1 MFLLQRIQRSRQQ
14 LNRLCHIRTRAGS
27 SLSLTLNAPSVVTPC
42 PLRARGAPTNIV
54 RLATQLIRHSS
65 SANLPQPAEMPS
77 KTSHFVLPNTQPI
90 ADLECKNAFE
100 NLTDKEKLY
109 AHYFSKA
116 SWDGGLIALI
126 QSSPEAPL
134 IFSLLHRIFVA
145 EKPEQLKVKA
155 LAAGVTEEEFTG
167 FVVYACGVFAN
178 AGNYKGMGD
187 SKILPNLSPEKF
199 EAIVRASGAFEAN
212 HRVAKIYEKV
222 KNLIY
227 ALESRNEILGF
238 APNGVTTY
246 WSDNCTKEDSE
257 IVNSWLTSKRI
268 EPYMCR
274 TFKIEEE
281 GKTIYD
287 IKLGSVAESLKD
299 GITLPLEEYKGN
311 NFRVTRGDYRKLLQ
325 RVNKNLLEAQK
336 YAANENEAKMIE
348 HYIKSFEEGSLDEH
362 KDGSRWWIKDK
373 GPVIETYI
381 GFIETYRDPAG
392 GRAEF
397 EGFVAMVNKES
408 SAKFTEL
415 VDRAEQLLEY
425 LPWTEPYEKDS
436 YLKPDFTSLDVLT
449 FAGSGVPA
457 GINIPNYDEIRQ
469 DEGFKNV
476 SLGNVLANINRKDPI
491 PFLTEDDQALMK
503 EYKVKAFEVQVG
515 LHELLGHGSGKL
527 FRIDENGVYNFDK
540 ESTKN
545 LITGEAIDKWYLPG
559 ETYDTKF
566 GAIGSSYEEC
576 RAEAVGLY
584 LSLQRDILE
593 IFGIKDAVEQDNII
607 YINWLSLIW
616 NGMGVALEMYNP
628 KSKQWQQAHSRARFV
643 IMKVLLEAGEGLVT
657 VEETEKGKD
666 LLLTLDRS
674 KIETVGKKALG
685 DFLTKLQVYKSTADI
700 EAATKMYEHYSE
712 VSDSGSHPWAQWR
725 DICLA
730 HKKPRM
736 ILVQANTE
744 VKDKKVELKTY
755 EASHEGY
762 IQSWVERYPTT
773 DVDDLL
779 DQIVEQ
785 DKQYFPTA
793 FSK

>member
-1 MFLLQRIQRSRQQ
+1 S
-14 LNRLCHIRTRAGS
+14 C
-27 SLSLTLNAPSVVTPC
+27 SV
-42 PLRARGAPTNIV
+42 
-54 RLATQLIRHSS
+54 
-65 SANLPQPAEMPS
+65 NLPQAADMAS
-77 KTSHFVLPNTQPI
+77 KSAHFVLPNTQPI
-90 ADLECKNAFE
+90 ADLDCKSAFE
-100 NLTDKEKLY
+100 NLTEKEKLY
-109 AHYFSKA
+109 AHHFSKA
-116 SWDGGLIALI
+116 SWDGGLIALV

-134 IFSLLHRIFVA
+134 IFSLLHRVFLA
-145 EKPEQLKVKA
+145 DNPTALKAKA
-155 LAAGVTEEEFTG
+155 LEAGVSADEFTG
-167 FVVYACGVFAN
+167 FLVYACGVFAN

-187 SKILPNLSPEKF
+187 SKIVPNLPADKF
-199 EAIVRASGAFEAN
+199 EAIVKASAAYSAEP
-212 HRVAKIYEKV
+212 RVSKIFDKV
-222 KNLIY
+222 KTLIY

-238 APNGVTTY
+238 APDGVTTY
-246 WSDNCTKEDSE
+246 WSDNCTKKDSE

-274 TFKIEEE
+274 TFKVVEN
-281 GKTIYD
+281 GQTIYD
-287 IKLGSVAESLKD
+287 VKLGSVADSAKD
-299 GITLPLEEYKGN
+299 GITLPLEEFNGHQ
-311 NFRVTRGDYRKLLQ
+311 FRVTRGDYKKLLQ
-325 RVNKNLLEAQK
+325 RRVNQHLLEAK
-336 YAANENEAKMIE
+336 KFAANENESKMIE
-348 HYIKSFEEGSLDEH
+348 HYVRSFEQGSLAEH

-408 SAKFTEL
+408 SAKFSEL
-415 VDRAEQLLEY
+415 VNRAEKLLEY

-491 PFLTEDDQALMK
+491 PFLSEEDQTLMK

-527 FRIDENGVYNFDK
+527 FRIDEKGAYNFDK
-540 ESTKN
+540 ASVKN
-545 LITGEAIDKWYLPG
+545 LITGEPIAKWYLPG

-593 IFGIKDAVEQDNII
+593 IFGFKDKKEQDNII

-616 NGMGVALEMYNP
+616 NGMGVALEMFNP
-628 KSKQWQQAHSRARFV
+628 KSKLWLQAHSRARFV
-643 IMKVLLEAGEGLVT
+643 IMKVLLEAGEGLVK
-657 VEETEKGKD
+657 VEETEAGKN
-666 LLLTLDRS
+666 LLLTVDRS

-685 DFLTKLQVYKSTADI
+685 EFLTKLQVYKSTADI
-700 EAATKMYEHYSE
+700 EEATKMYEHYSE
-712 VSDSGSHPWAQWR
+712 VNESGSHPWAKWR

-744 VKDKKVELKTY
+744 VGKDKKVQLKTY
-755 EASHEGY
+755 EATHEGY

-773 DVDDLL
+773 DIDDLL
-779 DQIVEQ
+779 ESIVEQ
-785 DKQYFPTA
+785 DKKYFPTA

>member
-1 MFLLQRIQRSRQQ
+1 M
-14 LNRLCHIRTRAGS
+14 
-27 SLSLTLNAPSVVTPC
+27 
-42 PLRARGAPTNIV
+42 
-54 RLATQLIRHSS
+54 
-65 SANLPQPAEMPS
+65 ANS

-90 ADLECKNAFE
+90 ADLECKSAFE
-100 NLTDKEKLY
+100 NLTEKEKLY
-109 AHYFSKA
+109 AHYFSRA
-116 SWDGGLIALI
+116 AWDGGLIALI

-145 EKPEQLKVKA
+145 EKPADLKAKA
-155 LAAGVTEEEFTG
+155 LDAGVTEDEFTG
-167 FVVYACGVFAN
+167 FLVYTCGVFAN

-187 SKILPNLSPEKF
+187 SKIIPNLSEEKF
-199 EAIVRASGAFEAN
+199 ELIVRSSAAYAAEP
-212 HRVAKIYEKV
+212 RVAKIFERV
-222 KNLIY
+222 KGLIY

-238 APNGVTTY
+238 APDGITTY
-246 WSDNCTKEDSE
+246 WSDNCTREDSE
-257 IVNSWLTSKRI
+257 IVNAWLTNKRI

-274 TFKIEEE
+274 TFKILEN

-287 IKLGSVAESLKD
+287 VKLGSVAEVPKE
-299 GITLPLEEYKGN
+299 GITLPLEDYQGN
-311 NFRVTRGDYRKLLQ
+311 SFRVTRGDYQKLLQ
-325 RVNKNLLEAQK
+325 RVNSNLREAKN
-336 YAANENEAKMIE
+336 YAANENEANMID
-348 HYIKSFEEGSLDEH
+348 HYIKSFEEGSLAEH

-408 SAKFTEL
+408 SAKFAEL
-415 VDRAEQLLEY
+415 VNRAEKLLEY
-425 LPWTEPYEKDS
+425 LPWSQAYEKDS

-491 PFLTEDDQALMK
+491 PFLSDADQTLMK

-527 FRIDENGVYNFDK
+527 FRIDENGAHNFDV
-540 ESTKN
+540 ENTKN
-545 LITGEAIDKWYLPG
+545 LITGEPISKWYQPG

-593 IFGIKDAVEQDNII
+593 IFGFKDPVEQDNII

-628 KSKQWQQAHSRARFV
+628 KSKLWMQAHSRARFV
-643 IMKVLLEAGEGLVT
+643 IMKMLLEAGEGLVT
-657 VEETEKGKD
+657 VQETDNGKN
-666 LLLTLDRS
+666 LLLTVDPS

-685 DFLTKLQVYKSTADI
+685 EFLTKLQVYKSTADI
-700 EAATKMYEHYSE
+700 EAATKMYDHYSE
-712 VSDSGSHPWAQWR
+712 VNEAGTHPWAKWR

-730 HKKPRM
+730 HKKPRI
-736 ILVQANTE
+736 ILVQANTILHNGT
-744 VKDKKVELKTY
+744 VELKTY
-755 EASHEGY
+755 EATHEGY
-762 IQSWVERYPTT
+762 IQSWVERYPNT
-773 DVDDLL
+773 DVDDVLE
-779 DQIVEQ
+779 DIVEQ
-785 DKQYFPTA
+785 DKKYFPKA
-793 FSK
+793 FAN

>member
-1 MFLLQRIQRSRQQ
+1 PKM
-14 LNRLCHIRTRAGS
+14 A
-27 SLSLTLNAPSVVTPC
+27 A
-42 PLRARGAPTNIV
+42 
-54 RLATQLIRHSS
+54 
-65 SANLPQPAEMPS
+65 S

-90 ADLECKNAFE
+90 ADLECKGAFQ

-145 EKPEQLKVKA
+145 EQPADLKVKA
-155 LAAGVTEEEFTG
+155 LNAGATEDDFIA
-167 FVVYACGVFAN
+167 FLVYTCGVFAN

-187 SKILPNLSPEKF
+187 SKIVPNLATDKF
-199 EAIVRASGAFEAN
+199 ETIVRSSLAYKDDG
-212 HRVAKIYEKV
+212 RVPKIYEKV
-222 KNLIY
+222 KNLVY

-257 IVNSWLTSKRI
+257 IVNTWLTSKRI

-274 TFKIEEE
+274 TFKTIEN
-281 GKTIYD
+281 GKTLYD
-287 IKLGSVAESLKD
+287 IKLGSVADNSKE
-299 GITLPLEEYKGN
+299 GITLSEEEFNGN
-311 NFRVTRGDYRKLLQ
+311 TFRVTRGDYQCLLERVNANLLQ
-325 RVNKNLLEAQK
+325 AKK
-336 YAANENEAKMIE
+336 YAANENEEKMIE
-348 HYIKSFEEGSLDEH
+348 HYVNSFEEGSLAEH
-362 KDGSRWWIKDK
+362 KNGSRWWIKDK

-408 SAKFTEL
+408 SAKFAEL
-415 VDRAEQLLEY
+415 VNRAEKLVEY
-425 LPWTEPYEKDS
+425 LPWTHPYEKDS

-457 GINIPNYDEIRQ
+457 GINIPNCKYMQQNYNFDLLQKKKCIWTDDEIRQ

-491 PFLTEDDQALMK
+491 PFLSDADQTLMK

-527 FRIDENGVYNFDK
+527 FRVDENGDYNFDVK
-540 ESTKN
+540 EVKN
-545 LITGEAIDKWYLPG
+545 LVTGEPISTWYLPG

-593 IFGIKDAVEQDNII
+593 IFGFKDAAEQDDII
-607 YINWLSLIW
+607 YVNWLSLIW

-628 KSKQWQQAHSRARFV
+628 KSKLWMQAHSRARFV
-643 IMKVLLEAGEGLVT
+643 IMKMLLEAGEDFVT
-657 VEETEKGKD
+657 VNETEDGKN
-666 LLLTLDRS
+666 LLLTVDRS
-674 KIETVGKKALG
+674 KIHTVGKKALG
-685 DFLTKLQVYKSTADI
+685 DFLIKLQVYKSTADI
-700 EAATKMYEHYSE
+700 KAATKMYDHYSE
-712 VSDSGSHPWAQWR
+712 VNESGSHPWAKWR

-730 HKKPRM
+730 HKKPRI
-736 ILVQANTE
+736 ILVQANTS
-744 VKDKKVELKTY
+744 VNDGKVELKTY
-755 EASHEGY
+755 EATHEGY
-762 IQSWVERYPTT
+762 IQSWVDRYPST
-773 DVDDLL
+773 DIDNLL
-779 DQIVEQ
+779 EDIAEK
-785 DKQYFPTA
+785 DKKYFPIA
-793 FSK
+793 YKN

>member
-1 MFLLQRIQRSRQQ
+1 M
-14 LNRLCHIRTRAGS
+14 A
-27 SLSLTLNAPSVVTPC
+27 A
-42 PLRARGAPTNIV
+42 
-54 RLATQLIRHSS
+54 
-65 SANLPQPAEMPS
+65 S

-90 ADLECKNAFE
+90 ADLECKGAFQ

-145 EKPEQLKVKA
+145 EKPAELKVKA
-155 LAAGVTEEEFTG
+155 LKAGASEDDFTA
-167 FVVYACGVFAN
+167 FLVYTCGVFAN

-187 SKILPNLSPEKF
+187 SKIVPNLSEDKF
-199 EAIVRASGAFEAN
+199 EAIVHSTAAYKDDV
-212 HRVAKIYEKV
+212 RVAKIYEKIKGLV
-222 KNLIY
+222 Y

-257 IVNSWLTSKRI
+257 IVNTWLTSKRI

-274 TFKIEEE
+274 TFKTVEN
-281 GKTIYD
+281 GKALYD
-287 IKLGSVAESLKD
+287 VKLGSVADSSKE
-299 GITLPLEEYKGN
+299 GITVPVEEFNGH
-311 NFRVTRGDYRKLLQ
+311 NFRVTRGDYQPLLQ
-325 RVNKNLLEAQK
+325 RVNANLLEAKK
-336 YAANENEAKMIE
+336 YAANENEEKMIE
-348 HYIKSFEEGSLDEH
+348 HYVQAFEEGSLAEH
-362 KDGSRWWIKDK
+362 KNGSRWWIKDK

-408 SAKFTEL
+408 SAKFAEL
-415 VDRAEQLLEY
+415 VTRAEKLVEY
-425 LPWTEPYEKDS
+425 LPWTQPYEKDS

-457 GINIPNYDEIRQ
+457 GINIPNYDEIRE

-491 PFLTEDDQALMK
+491 PFLSDEDQTLMK

-515 LHELLGHGSGKL
+515 IHELLGHGSGKL
-527 FRIDENGVYNFDK
+527 FRVDENGAYNFDVK
-540 ESTKN
+540 EVKN
-545 LITGEAIDKWYLPG
+545 LVTGEPITKWYLPG

-566 GAIGSSYEEC
+566 GAISSSYEEC

-584 LSLQRDILE
+584 LSLERDILE
-593 IFGIKDAVEQDNII
+593 IFGFKDAAEQDDII

-616 NGMGVALEMYNP
+616 NGMGVALEMFNP
-628 KSKQWQQAHSRARFV
+628 KSKQWMQAHSRARFV
-643 IMKVLLEAGEGLVT
+643 IMKMLLEAGEDFVT
-657 VEETEKGKD
+657 VKETEDGKN

-674 KIETVGKKALG
+674 KIHTVGKKALG

-700 EAATKMYEHYSE
+700 EAASKMYDHYSE
-712 VSDSGSHPWAQWR
+712 VNESGSHPWAKWR

-730 HKKPRM
+730 HKKPRI
-736 ILVQANTE
+736 ILVQANTS
-744 VKDKKVELKTY
+744 VNDGKVDLKTY
-755 EASHEGY
+755 DATHEGY
-762 IQSWVERYPTT
+762 IQSWIDRYPST
-773 DVDDLL
+773 DIDNLL
-779 DQIVEQ
+779 EEIVEK
-785 DKQYFPTA
+785 DKKYFPIA
-793 FSK
+793 YKN

>member
-1 MFLLQRIQRSRQQ
+1 MLLVQKIRRCRQLGQ
-14 LNRLCHIRTRAGS
+14 LCQLRFRTASSYTVAQHFQKQATRLLNFGQLRT
-27 SLSLTLNAPSVVTPC
+27 TT
-42 PLRARGAPTNIV
+42 
-54 RLATQLIRHSS
+54 
-65 SANLPQPAEMPS
+65 SAFTADNYSTRVNLPQPSVMAS

-90 ADLECKNAFE
+90 ADLDCKNAFE

-116 SWDGGLIALI
+116 SWDGGLVSLI

-145 EKPEQLKVKA
+145 EKPAELKVKA
-155 LAAGVTEEEFTG
+155 LKAGATEDDFTA
-167 FVVYACGVFAN
+167 FLVYACGVFAN
-178 AGNYKGMGD
+178 SGNYKGMGD
-187 SKILPNLSPEKF
+187 SKIVPNLTEDKF
-199 EAIVRASGAFEAN
+199 EAIVRSSAAYAAEP
-212 HRVAKIYEKV
+212 RVSKIYEKV

-227 ALESRNEILGF
+227 ALEARNEVLGF

-257 IVNSWLTSKRI
+257 IVNAWLTTKRI

-274 TFKIEEE
+274 TFKVTEN
-281 GKTIYD
+281 GKTFYD
-287 IKLGSVAESLKD
+287 IKLGSVEQSSKE
-299 GITLPLEEYKGN
+299 GITLALEEYKGN
-311 NFRVTRGDYRKLLQ
+311 HFRVTRGDYQPLLKRVNENLLQ
-325 RVNKNLLEAQK
+325 AKK
-336 YAANENEAKMIE
+336 YAANDNESKMIE
-348 HYIKSFEEGSLDEH
+348 HYVKSFEEGSLAEH

-408 SAKFTEL
+408 SAKFSEL
-415 VDRAEQLLEY
+415 VNRAEKLLEY

-491 PFLTEDDQALMK
+491 PFLSEADQTLMK

-527 FRIDENGVYNFDK
+527 FRIDENGTHNFDV
-540 ESTKN
+540 ETVKN
-545 LITGEAIDKWYLPG
+545 LITGEPINSWYKPG

-593 IFGIKDAVEQDNII
+593 IFGFKDAAEQDDII

-628 KSKQWQQAHSRARFV
+628 KSKLWLQAHSRARFV
-643 IMKVLLEAGEGLVT
+643 IMKVLLEAGEGFVT
-657 VEETEKGKD
+657 VEETEGGKN

-674 KIETVGKKALG
+674 KIHTVGKKALG
-685 DFLTKLQVYKSTADI
+685 EFLTKLQVYKSTADI
-700 EAATKMYEHYSE
+700 EAASKMYEHYSNVNE
-712 VSDSGSHPWAQWR
+712 GGSHPWAKWR

-730 HKKPRM
+730 HKKPRI
-736 ILVQANTE
+736 ILVQANTFING
-744 VKDKKVELKTY
+744 DKVELKTY
-755 EASHEGY
+755 DATHEGY

-773 DVDDLL
+773 DIDDVLEN
-779 DQIVEQ
+779 IVEQ
-785 DKQYFPTA
+785 DKKYFPIA
-793 FSK
+793 YSK